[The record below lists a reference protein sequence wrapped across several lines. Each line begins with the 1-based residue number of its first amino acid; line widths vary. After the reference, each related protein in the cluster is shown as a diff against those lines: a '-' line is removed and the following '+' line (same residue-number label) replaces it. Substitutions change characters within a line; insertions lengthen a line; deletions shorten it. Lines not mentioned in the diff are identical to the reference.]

1 MSETTNCTA
10 VWEIGYS
17 LQPTDSVT

>member
-10 VWEIGYS
+10 VLAIGHS
-17 LQPTDSVT
+17 L

>member
-10 VWEIGYS
+10 VWTIGHN
-17 LQPTDSVT
+17 L